1 MDLKKPEYHRQHT
14 METCGIACL
23 LMALDAF
30 GVEYA
35 SVNRQMKY
43 YDDYGA
49 KSTPGTL
56 GSAIAYVL
64 CSKGFSKGLCIKI
77 VHASEKLLENR
88 GDYFEEEKYSRILDE
103 HKLWLKAAETVKTV
117 KKLPEESFSCVSGH
131 YFDCDELKAELEKGA
146 LVITQ
151 VFIPGD
157 DPEHDK
163 LMHWIL
169 LFGEQGGVFNAIDP
183 MPKPVGGRIKLS
195 AEELEEYMNTPF
207 ERTYISVWKNGD

>member
-1 MDLKKPEYHRQHT
+1 MRKPEYHRQQT

-35 SVNRQMKY
+35 TVNRQHRY
-43 YDDYGA
+43 YEDYGA

-64 CSKGFSKGLCIKI
+64 YSKGFIKGLCVKI
-77 VHASEKLLENR
+77 VHASEKLLENH
-88 GDYFEEEKYSRILDE
+88 GGYFEEEKYARILDE
-103 HKLWLKAAETVKTV
+103 HKMWLKAAGNVKTL
-117 KKLPEESFSCVSGH
+117 KKLPEESFVCIAGH
-131 YFDCDELKAELEKGA
+131 HFGCDELKAELEKGG

-163 LMHWIL
+163 VMHWIL
-169 LFGEQGGVFNAIDP
+169 LYGEHDGVFDAIDP
-183 MPKPVGGRIKLS
+183 MPKPVGGKIKLS
-195 AEELEEYMNTPF
+195 ADELEEYMNTPF
-207 ERTYISVWKNGD
+207 ERTYISVWENGD